1 MKTQEASEKLLNEIV
16 KNLSEGKS
24 SAFYS
29 DYFKDGSNKYDY
41 SKIIPMSSR
50 SYVASRIY
58 VNVHPKVAKTLLY
71 SLVGFRYNFSLR
83 TPGKLEGFKEGED
96 YVIEWDSQI
105 GVLCVTPLTLKGV
118 KDAIK

>member
-1 MKTQEASEKLLNEIV
+1 MKTQEASKKLLNEIV

-41 SKIIPMSSR
+41 SKIIPMSSK

-83 TPGKLEGFKEGED
+83 APGKLGDFKEGED
-96 YVIEWDSQI
+96 YVVEWDSEI
-105 GVLCVTPLTLKGV
+105 GILYITPLVLKGV
-118 KDAIK
+118 KDGIK